1 MIKLFD
7 HYFHAWTL
15 GRIGS
20 DFGLSLLALL
30 AIVLVQADSLWQAL
44 PLAGGPVMS
53 LAAGLLVINSA
64 SGLYRRSMDWSV
76 VASAWRAVLAV
87 ALSAMLAYQ
96 ILGLLPAGHANLEA
110 VRLSSTVVI
119 IALILRRVALGYWAT
134 RSRVGTRVLVFG
146 AGSAAQLVG
155 NSLRAFD
162 PSSNIVG
169 YFPGPNEGQATVPLA
184 ERLSTGLS
192 LTRTARGLGADEIVV
207 ALTERRGGSMP
218 LRELL
223 DCKLAGIRVLDI
235 STYFER
241 TLGQIRIDF
250 VNAGWLIFG
259 DGFSQGWLRSI
270 VKRMFDLL
278 CSSLLI
284 VLASPLMLVA
294 AIAIKLDSAG
304 PVFYRQQRVGAH
316 NKVFQVTK
324 FRSMRTDAE
333 KDGKPRWAAAQD
345 DRITRVGPLIRRLR
359 IDELPQLFNVL
370 AGSMSLVGP
379 RPERPFFVEQ
389 LVVEI
394 PYYAVRHSIKPGVT
408 GWAQVRYQY
417 GSTVEDSQEK
427 LQYDLYYVKNHSLLL
442 DVLILFQTVGVV
454 LTGKGAR

>member
-1 MIKLFD
+1 M
-7 HYFHAWTL
+7 
-15 GRIGS
+15 
-20 DFGLSLLALL
+20 
-30 AIVLVQADSLWQAL
+30 
-44 PLAGGPVMS
+44 
-53 LAAGLLVINSA
+53 
-64 SGLYRRSMDWSV
+64 
-76 VASAWRAVLAV
+76 
-87 ALSAMLAYQ
+87 
-96 ILGLLPAGHANLEA
+96 
-110 VRLSSTVVI
+110 
-119 IALILRRVALGYWAT
+119 
-134 RSRVGTRVLVFG
+134 
-146 AGSAAQLVG
+146 
-155 NSLRAFD
+155 
-162 PSSNIVG
+162 
-169 YFPGPNEGQATVPLA
+169 PLA

-345 DRITRVGPLIRRLR
+345 DRITRVGQLIRRLR